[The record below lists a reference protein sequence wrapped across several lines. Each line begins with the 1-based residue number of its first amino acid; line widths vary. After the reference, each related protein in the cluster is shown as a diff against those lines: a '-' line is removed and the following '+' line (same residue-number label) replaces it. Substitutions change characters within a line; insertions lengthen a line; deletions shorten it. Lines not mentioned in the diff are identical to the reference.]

1 MGRWGRSVGALK
13 GRGAIGLGAVA
24 FEDGSEGRR
33 SDGGRVWNRGG
44 SSMMDCLV
52 RSRGWSIDIRR
63 CGARRTESSLSIE
76 VLRIADIRLG
86 GYSRISGTAGC
97 DAVDSVA
104 SIANSGWRGS
114 KDNRR
119 TASVSCNGI
128 IFSESRV
135 AGGIILGL
143 GSKVGGVY
151 DSSVETL
158 GRLYLNGIDG
168 SGNDSQVGTELFIL
182 DSSSRVRIR
191 EFKDP

>member
-1 MGRWGRSVGALK
+1 LRV
-13 GRGAIGLGAVA
+13 VA
-24 FEDGSEGRR
+24 DDSEGRR
-33 SDGGRVWNRGG
+33 SEGASVGNRGG
-44 SSMMDCLV
+44 SSMMGCLV

-86 GYSRISGTAGC
+86 GNSRISGTAEC
-97 DAVDSVA
+97 DAVDSVV
-104 SIANSGWRGS
+104 SMANPGWRGS
-114 KDNRR
+114 RDSRR

-143 GSKVGGVY
+143 GSRVGGVY

-158 GRLYLNGIDG
+158 GRLYLNGIEG
-168 SGNDSQVGTELFIL
+168 SGNDSQVGTGLFIL
-182 DSSSRVRIR
+182 DSSSSVRIS